1 MNKSNFRALTDEEVA
16 NCVKLIRHDR
26 KWSQEQLAAISGL
39 NLRTIQR
46 VEKGEPSSIDTRRN
60 LANSFGAN
68 DIDAFNKE
76 TYIPSMDELK
86 KYQDYIEDSCEQIK
100 ATKLNTSF
108 GLLDATE
115 GCHASFFD
123 SSFDMSH
130 DAEEAN
136 HLIKCYLKEYMD
148 CHDLYNKEQ
157 KNDAAK
163 EIQVHIDKLNKL
175 GVALVYA
182 KKKTNITNIGNNIS
196 METIYIIAFPIG
208 KEPDT
213 LIIPNEADVSV

>member
-1 MNKSNFRALTDEEVA
+1 
-16 NCVKLIRHDR
+16 
-26 KWSQEQLAAISGL
+26 
-39 NLRTIQR
+39 
-46 VEKGEPSSIDTRRN
+46 
-60 LANSFGAN
+60 
-68 DIDAFNKE
+68 
-76 TYIPSMDELK
+76 
-86 KYQDYIEDSCEQIK
+86 
-100 ATKLNTSF
+100 
-108 GLLDATE
+108 
-115 GCHASFFD
+115 
-123 SSFDMSH
+123 
-130 DAEEAN
+130 
-136 HLIKCYLKEYMD
+136 MD

>member
-100 ATKLNTSF
+100 ATKLNTSI

-115 GCHASFFD
+115 GVGS
-123 SSFDMSH
+123 
-130 DAEEAN
+130 
-136 HLIKCYLKEYMD
+136 
-148 CHDLYNKEQ
+148 
-157 KNDAAK
+157 
-163 EIQVHIDKLNKL
+163 
-175 GVALVYA
+175 G
-182 KKKTNITNIGNNIS
+182 
-196 METIYIIAFPIG
+196 
-208 KEPDT
+208 
-213 LIIPNEADVSV
+213 